1 MNSTD
6 LLRNSVDDIGVAEL
20 ESRCGTEFLT
30 INYLLDDVADKLV
43 VLEDS
48 ADRTFDLISCES
60 INPIYVNTFHKAL
73 CAESASGLSWMF
85 ASLMVIS
92 ICGMTMLTLRSALF
106 EDITLN
112 DYGEMADLQ
121 HMGQADTGNSDA
133 AYSLRSQ
140 KSSSNSK
147 SNSRSTGRDDP
158 PEQSASRTMP
168 SRSQSGSGDD
178 DYVYPPVVLKPSRS

>member
-6 LLRNSVDDIGVAEL
+6 LLRNSVDAIGVSEL

-48 ADRTFDLISCES
+48 ADRTFDLISCGS
-60 INPIYVNTFHKAL
+60 INPIYVNTFHKAA

-92 ICGMTMLTLRSALF
+92 ICGMTMLTLRSAVF
-106 EDITLN
+106 EELTLN

-121 HMGQADTGNSDA
+121 LTQDGTGDSAA
-133 AYSLRSQ
+133 AYNLRSR
-140 KSSSNSK
+140 KSSSNSN
-147 SNSRSTGRDDP
+147 SNSNSNGNSKSRDP
-158 PEQSASRTMP
+158 PQAQDTMP

-178 DYVYPPVVLKPSRS
+178 YVYPPVVLKASRP